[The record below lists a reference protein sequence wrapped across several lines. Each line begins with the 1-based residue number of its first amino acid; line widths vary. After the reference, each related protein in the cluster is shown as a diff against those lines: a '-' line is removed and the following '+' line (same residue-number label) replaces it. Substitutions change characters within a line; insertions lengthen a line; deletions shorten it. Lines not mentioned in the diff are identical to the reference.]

1 MNLHFS
7 EKQIRRELL
16 TLKDINTYTWEK
28 VVSERLDSHLF
39 SISFDLSNL
48 VKSLSNKNP
57 ILIMRK
63 LR

>member
-28 VVSERLDSHLF
+28 VVSERLDSYLF